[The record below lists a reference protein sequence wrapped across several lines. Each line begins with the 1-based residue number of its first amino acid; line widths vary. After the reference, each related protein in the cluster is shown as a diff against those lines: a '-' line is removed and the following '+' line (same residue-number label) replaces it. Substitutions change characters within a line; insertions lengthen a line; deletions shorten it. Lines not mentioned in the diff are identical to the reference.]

1 MNLLIEYQWEIFISL
16 EVLSVVALLL
26 FGVLR
31 YYLGHKQKSLVF
43 ILLFIVLLVIEAV
56 LGVIIYQETG
66 EFSTFQLVVLLF
78 VIYALTFGVN
88 DFRKLDRWMR
98 MKFGTWRDVDLLT
111 EKDYDIMER
120 QNDPKHVAK
129 INRRSAM
136 IHLIIFVVVQSIFWS
151 LGTENFEEMI
161 GFLTDLSWF
170 EAGNYEDSPYPNE
183 TLYSIGMVWMLIFAI
198 DFIYSWS
205 YTIFPSS
212 KSR

>member
-78 VIYALTFGVN
+78 VIYALTFGIN

-98 MKFGTWRDVDLLT
+98 KKFGAWRGVELLT
-111 EKDYDIMER
+111 DEDYAIMNR
-120 QNDPKHVAK
+120 QKDPKHVAK
-129 INRRSAM
+129 VNRISAM
-136 IHLIIFVVVQSIFWS
+136 IHLLIFVTVQSYFWS
-151 LGTENFEEMI
+151 LGTENFAEI
-161 GFLTDLSWF
+161 RSYITDLSWF
-170 EAGNYEDSPYPNE
+170 ESGNFEDSPYPNE
-183 TLYSIGMVWMLIFAI
+183 TLYSIGMLWTVIFVI

-212 KSR
+212 KSK